1 MPTSTPQPH
10 TESAAANLPRPAKP
24 DYSNVFLE
32 PAYANSFL
40 EADLEDDLSAPA
52 PSRSAY

>member
-10 TESAAANLPRPAKP
+10 TETAVDLPRPAKP

-32 PAYANSFL
+32 PVYANGFL
-40 EADLEDDLSAPA
+40 EAELEDDSSAPA
-52 PSRSAY
+52 AFRAAY

>member
-10 TESAAANLPRPAKP
+10 SEIAANLPRPAKP

-40 EADLEDDLSAPA
+40 EADLEDDLTAPA